1 MHRAVE
7 AIVYPVLI
15 GVAILTI
22 PQLDV
27 GTVTGVSSTQVD
39 AFFDV
44 QAGMDSSIRRTDK
57 PLLIRIPG
65 TGIRQDVRAVV
76 GVTTGVVNAFIGVIG
91 EIDCP
96 KGPDNLISANRS
108 IAAKSRPYLN

>member
-1 MHRAVE
+1 
-7 AIVYPVLI
+7 
-15 GVAILTI
+15 
-22 PQLDV
+22 
-27 GTVTGVSSTQVD
+27 
-39 AFFDV
+39 
-44 QAGMDSSIRRTDK
+44 MDSSIRRTDK

-96 KGPDNLISANRS
+96 ERHPHPAIHR
-108 IAAKSRPYLN
+108 